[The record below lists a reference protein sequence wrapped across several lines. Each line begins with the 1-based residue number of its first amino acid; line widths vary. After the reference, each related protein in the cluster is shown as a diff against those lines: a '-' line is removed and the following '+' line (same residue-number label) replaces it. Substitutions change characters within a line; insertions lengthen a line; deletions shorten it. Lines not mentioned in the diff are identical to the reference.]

1 MSCILRAS
9 PRPRSGRFAAGARTS
24 PGPGHTPAAAPPP
37 LRPQQLLSLL
47 FSSSRGAGSRHRSRG
62 AGRGAFT
69 RGGAAPS
76 RAGLCRPHPRQ
87 PRAGGAPG
95 TMSTGMRYK
104 SKLLN
109 PGEAPGP
116 EGGDTKPSLT
126 SRPLLSSFLSPLPGI
141 PPSPAPLASMR
152 PAEEK
157 QVGELG
163 PSGERAFALLHP
175 PPLLWMGTPFFPFS
189 PLGAPRRFGCR
200 KAALRRLLSMRRA
213 SPIALCPLRSTDA
226 QALTQSRCSSLA
238 QHITSLLGVRE
249 HLLRFAGMS
258 LSPREIE
265 GVMQSDDIDGCFLV
279 HHFVFGGV

>member
-109 PGEAPGP
+109 PGEALGRRGGTRSHPSPHGP
-116 EGGDTKPSLT
+116 FSLLFSPRCRA
-126 SRPLLSSFLSPLPGI
+126 SRPRLPR
-141 PPSPAPLASMR
+141 SHRCAP
-152 PAEEK
+152 
-157 QVGELG
+157 Q
-163 PSGERAFALLHP
+163 
-175 PPLLWMGTPFFPFS
+175 
-189 PLGAPRRFGCR
+189 RR
-200 KAALRRLLSMRRA
+200 
-213 SPIALCPLRSTDA
+213 
-226 QALTQSRCSSLA
+226 SR
-238 QHITSLLGVRE
+238 
-249 HLLRFAGMS
+249 
-258 LSPREIE
+258 
-265 GVMQSDDIDGCFLV
+265 
-279 HHFVFGGV
+279 